1 MVIPR
6 TSRPQRRLHAVSAF
20 AVDFG
25 GIEDAIVCNVAVANS
40 DDSVPKFTQ
49 CRSLWDTGA
58 AFSVI
63 SKRLVD
69 ALGADPIDQG
79 FAYTVQ
85 GTYRPNVYMVDV
97 MLPNKM
103 LVRGLRVSDGVF
115 EDADILIGMDIIK
128 LGDLMV
134 SNRGNTRFTFRIPAE
149 GDFTAATV

>member
-1 MVIPR
+1 M
-6 TSRPQRRLHAVSAF
+6 SAF
-20 AVDFG
+20 SVDFG
-25 GIEDAIVCNVAVANS
+25 GIEDAIVCDVAVANS
-40 DDSVPKFTQ
+40 DDSSPKFTQ

-58 AFSVI
+58 AYSVI

-134 SNRGNTRFTFRIPAE
+134 SNRGNTRFTFRVPAE
-149 GDFTAATV
+149 GDFTAVAL

>member
-149 GDFTAATV
+149 GDFAAVAV

>member
-1 MVIPR
+1 M
-6 TSRPQRRLHAVSAF
+6 SSF
-20 AVDFG
+20 SVDFR
-25 GIEDAIVCNVAVANS
+25 GIEESIVCDVAVANS
-40 DDSVPKFTQ
+40 DDPTPVYTQ

-63 SKRLVD
+63 SKKLVD

-115 EDADILIGMDIIK
+115 DDADILIGMDIIK
-128 LGDLMV
+128 MGDLMV

-149 GDFTAATV
+149 GDFNALASEAVR

>member
-1 MVIPR
+1 M
-6 TSRPQRRLHAVSAF
+6 SAF
-20 AVDFG
+20 SVDFG
-25 GIEDAIVCNVAVANS
+25 DIEDAIVCDVAVTNS
-40 DDSVPKFTQ
+40 DDSLPKFTK

-63 SKRLVD
+63 SQRLVE

-149 GDFTAATV
+149 GDFNAACCDDT

>member
-25 GIEDAIVCNVAVANS
+25 GIEDAIVCKVAVANS

-97 MLPNKM
+97 MLPNKT

-149 GDFTAATV
+149 GDFTAAAV

>member
-6 TSRPQRRLHAVSAF
+6 TSCPQRRLHAVSAF
-20 AVDFG
+20 SVDFG
-25 GIEDAIVCNVAVANS
+25 GIEDAIVCDVAVANS
-40 DDSVPKFTQ
+40 DESSPKFTQ

-149 GDFTAATV
+149 GDFTAVAV

>member
-1 MVIPR
+1 M
-6 TSRPQRRLHAVSAF
+6 SAF
-20 AVDFG
+20 SIDFG
-25 GIEDAIVCNVAVANS
+25 GIEDAIVCDVAVANS
-40 DDSVPKFTQ
+40 DDSSPRFTQ

-128 LGDLMV
+128 LGYLMV

-149 GDFTAATV
+149 GDFTK

>member
-1 MVIPR
+1 M
-6 TSRPQRRLHAVSAF
+6 SAF

-149 GDFTAATV
+149 GDFAAVAV

>member
-1 MVIPR
+1 M
-6 TSRPQRRLHAVSAF
+6 SAF
-20 AVDFG
+20 SVDFG
-25 GIEDAIVCNVAVANS
+25 GIEDAIVCDVVVANS

-149 GDFTAATV
+149 GDFTAVAV

>member
-1 MVIPR
+1 M
-6 TSRPQRRLHAVSAF
+6 SAF
-20 AVDFG
+20 SVDFG
-25 GIEDAIVCNVAVANS
+25 GIEDAIVCDVAVANS
-40 DDSVPKFTQ
+40 DDSSPKFTQ

-115 EDADILIGMDIIK
+115 DDTDILIGMDIIK

-134 SNRGNTRFTFRIPAE
+134 PNRGNTRFTFRVPAE
-149 GDFTAATV
+149 GDFTAVAV

>member
-149 GDFTAATV
+149 GDFTAVAV

>member
-1 MVIPR
+1 M
-6 TSRPQRRLHAVSAF
+6 SAF

-149 GDFTAATV
+149 GDFTAVAV

>member
-6 TSRPQRRLHAVSAF
+6 TSCPQRRLHAVSAF
-20 AVDFG
+20 SVDFG
-25 GIEDAIVCNVAVANS
+25 GIEDAIVCDVAVANS
-40 DDSVPKFTQ
+40 DESSPKFTQ

-149 GDFTAATV
+149 GDFTVATV

>member
-1 MVIPR
+1 M
-6 TSRPQRRLHAVSAF
+6 SAF
-20 AVDFG
+20 SVDFG
-25 GIEDAIVCNVAVANS
+25 GIEDAIVCDVAVANS
-40 DDSVPKFTQ
+40 DDSSSKFTQ

-115 EDADILIGMDIIK
+115 EDADILIGMDIIR

-149 GDFTAATV
+149 GDFTAAVV

>member
-1 MVIPR
+1 MS
-6 TSRPQRRLHAVSAF
+6 TF

-25 GIEDAIVCNVAVANS
+25 GIEEAIVCDVAVANS
-40 DDSVPKFTQ
+40 DDSSPKFTQ

-134 SNRGNTRFTFRIPAE
+134 SNRGNTRFTFRVPAE
-149 GDFTAATV
+149 GDFTAVAV

>member
-1 MVIPR
+1 M
-6 TSRPQRRLHAVSAF
+6 SAF
-20 AVDFG
+20 SVDFG
-25 GIEDAIVCNVAVANS
+25 GIEDAIVCDVAVANS
-40 DDSVPKFTQ
+40 DDSSPKFTQ
-49 CRSLWDTGA
+49 CKSLWDTGA

-115 EDADILIGMDIIK
+115 
-128 LGDLMV
+128 V
-134 SNRGNTRFTFRIPAE
+134 
-149 GDFTAATV
+149 